1 MIDRKK
7 IICGGKFDEFIVKLK
22 NICINIVLK
31 LCMFMYRIFDKIIFE
46 RNLIFLIDLYEG
58 S

>member
-7 IICGGKFDEFIVKLK
+7 IICGGKFDKFIVKLE
-22 NICINIVLK
+22 NINIVFK
-31 LCMFMYRIFDKIIFE
+31 ICMFMYRIFDKIIFD